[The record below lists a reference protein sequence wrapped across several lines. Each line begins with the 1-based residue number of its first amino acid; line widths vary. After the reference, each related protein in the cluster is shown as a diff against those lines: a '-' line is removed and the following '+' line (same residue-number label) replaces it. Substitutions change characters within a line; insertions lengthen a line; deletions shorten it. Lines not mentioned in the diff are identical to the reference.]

1 MNFFNVTSFIV
12 LFLLNFQNGMAR
24 KSFFE
29 HDKEVNVKHV
39 TEYDFFKLY
48 SQENLNMCNEKLQK
62 LIYLDLL
69 NITGEENTA
78 LSLKQKSLVDQL
90 NRSEMEETNLAENLK
105 TCQERENELNLQ
117 LTQSQTDNVQ
127 HIEQITNI
135 LTVNLKILYIE
146 LLPLLVGTP
155 YPGFEKYTTMSTAR
169 LGLMPLVHSESFMHG
184 CGTNHSQLNLE
195 PIVNDIPDRKYE
207 ATVPSCDKN
216 PTKSRSMLIVVLSS
230 PGNFEKRTKIRETW
244 KNHIDIVKR
253 KGLVRTINFA
263 FVLGQTELNSIQ
275 IRIKKEMATF
285 KDIIQISELIDS
297 PQNQTL
303 KMVEVLKWTN
313 TNCPKIHFLIKVN
326 DDMYVNVHYLS
337 FFVKSYYRIGKMTIY
352 GDSTNINYDNRLKIP
367 NNNGPKKSNNL

>member
-1 MNFFNVTSFIV
+1 M
-12 LFLLNFQNGMAR
+12 
-24 KSFFE
+24 
-29 HDKEVNVKHV
+29 NVKHV
-39 TEYDFFKLY
+39 TEYEFFKLY

-90 NRSEMEETNLAENLK
+90 NRLEMEETNLAENLK

-263 FVLGQTELNSIQ
+263 FVLGQSELNSIQ
-275 IRIKKEMATF
+275 IKIKKEMATF

-313 TNCPKIHFLIKVN
+313 TNCPKIDFLIKVN

-367 NNNGPKKSNNL
+367 NNNGPKKSKFIKTKLVISKIKNYFLVY